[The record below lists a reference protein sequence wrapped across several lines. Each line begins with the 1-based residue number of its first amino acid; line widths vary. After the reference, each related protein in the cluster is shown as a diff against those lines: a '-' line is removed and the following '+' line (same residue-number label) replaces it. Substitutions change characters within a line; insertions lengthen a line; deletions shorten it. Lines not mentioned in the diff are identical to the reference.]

1 MGIEKYSKLFLVFK
15 ANRTLMKKIIKLSER
30 NDDSLLEYAN
40 NYNELSIDE
49 LKLYLED
56 TKEIKKVLESKSQ
69 YSLIAISVS
78 TSLIVGLSS
87 TILKMSYSSDL
98 SRVFGQV
105 ITFFS
110 FAAVLYLIIAG
121 ILSLICIGDY
131 NVIYKISPVELK
143 SSSLKRMLSFDIE
156 LNNNYNSIRNNLMN
170 TSYSCIKK
178 SLISLGLLFICII
191 LLNGINYQSN
201 EFASSKIDM
210 EVAAQK
216 DIIIN
221 INNELTEIENLLQC
235 IESKLEIQNS
245 KIITLQES
253 YASEKEIT
261 TILSEMNRELEN
273 IKELFEFTLSEYGKN
288 TH

>member
-15 ANRTLMKKIIKLSER
+15 ANRTLKKKIIKLSER

-56 TKEIKKVLESKSQ
+56 TKEIKKALESKSQ

-87 TILKMSYSSDL
+87 AILKMSYSNDL
-98 SRVFGQV
+98 SRILGQV

-121 ILSLICIGDY
+121 ILSLVCIGDY

-191 LLNGINYQSN
+191 FLNGINYQSN
-201 EFASSKIDM
+201 EFASIIIDN
-210 EVAAQK
+210 EVSAQK
-216 DIIIN
+216 DSIKDIN
-221 INNELTEIENLLQC
+221 SELTEIENLLQS
-235 IESKLEIQNS
+235 IESKMEIQNS
-245 KIITLQES
+245 KMIILQES
-253 YASEKEIT
+253 YVYDKEIT
-261 TILSEMNRELEN
+261 KIITEMNRELKN
-273 IKELFEFTLSEYGKN
+273 IKDLFEFTLSEYGEN